1 MMASP
6 FVVVVAAD
14 ESCASSCGW
23 ARDVAGSFIDLL
35 LGELEERRG
44 FLGTEGRSFTAVECA
59 DEAGPMGIERVMM
72 ATRIRTVAM
81 RARARPFF
89 SPEFSHSRTT
99 SSPSSIIPHRNIDNK
114 DDFRGGRP
122 AAARRQPL
130 HDANRRPDP
139 FAGMK
144 RKVHS
149 LGGTG
154 TGTSTGPGPGDDE
167 DHGRDGVDDADGVVG
182 GDAADRQLRR
192 HRHDPAAAGGG
203 TDQGSAK
210 KRARPSREGGS
221 SNSNSNS
228 GPPLVPPAGTQ
239 DVGEDEGGTRGD
251 ATKDGST
258 ARDGRGDA
266 AQGRFAVSTR
276 GCVLEEPAAAA
287 HERGDPVGVGAGPRG
302 LLAAPPIPPRR
313 DTRFGWIRRMDNEG
327 GGGDDG
333 DVDRLVSPRS
343 SWSPHNVS
351 PTKNAVGRFEVLE
364 QQAVLGST
372 EEARTWKAAPPDG
385 FATTTPVASEQ
396 RPACAWADES
406 LKDDTMAS
414 RPIRGELLWVGWR
427 HRTST
432 VLSLVVLAAAVVVA
446 GIWACADRTSL
457 RAVDPASIH
466 GHHVL
471 IPRRP
476 VLGWQALLQRALRSD
491 VVDAPKRADL
501 TLRQVLADPE
511 GYHLALAPAF
521 FGFYGYFGALAA
533 WEEELGRPVLE
544 PHRLLSVAGA
554 SAGAMAAVLLASQI
568 PPRTAAAFVSDMTL
582 DKFADF
588 PGILAAFR
596 GNKFEAI
603 MEDFLRQHAAVVNN
617 NTASAPLRLS
627 PSSSSVWTSPQMQ
640 HSSIPVAVS
649 AFDIQTFSGRI
660 LRTGSMA
667 RAARASATFPFL
679 FQPVGYRDHDGHSS
693 GDATRSGGRDYLLI
707 DGGLTDFAGLQGTRD
722 VLQRL
727 PSNSQPTHHTVI
739 NLSVGD
745 YVGSPPG
752 PSYFEG
758 VDGTT
763 RVVSISLQRLP
774 PCGPWAMSNGPT
786 AVDAALKAMRASLD
800 VPMFLG
806 RDPDHYEL
814 HIDARGFWK

>member
-1 MMASP
+1 
-6 FVVVVAAD
+6 
-14 ESCASSCGW
+14 
-23 ARDVAGSFIDLL
+23 
-35 LGELEERRG
+35 
-44 FLGTEGRSFTAVECA
+44 
-59 DEAGPMGIERVMM
+59 MGIERVMM
-72 ATRIRTVAM
+72 ATIRTVAM
-81 RARARPFF
+81 PARARLFF
-89 SPEFSHSRTT
+89 SPEYSHPRTT
-99 SSPSSIIPHRNIDNK
+99 SSPSSQIDRNNK
-114 DDFRGGRP
+114 KDQASLP
-122 AAARRQPL
+122 
-130 HDANRRPDP
+130 HDANRPFPALPARPDP
-139 FAGMK
+139 LGMK

-154 TGTSTGPGPGDDE
+154 TGNGPSDDE
-167 DHGRDGVDDADGVVG
+167 DHDHAHAREEGADADDNADDNAVH

-192 HRHDPAAAGGG
+192 HRHDPANSGGG
-203 TDQGSAK
+203 TGTNRGSAK
-210 KRARPSREGGS
+210 KRARPSRKGVNRS
-221 SNSNSNS
+221 SNSNINI
-228 GPPLVPPAGTQ
+228 LVEP
-239 DVGEDEGGTRGD
+239 GGTRD
-251 ATKDGST
+251 IREERRMNVDESSACEEREDDQD
-258 ARDGRGDA
+258 RI
-266 AQGRFAVSTR
+266 AVSTR
-276 GCVLEEPAAAA
+276 GCLLEKAAAA
-287 HERGDPVGVGAGPRG
+287 HERGDPVGVGAAPNV
-302 LLAAPPIPPRR
+302 LAAPPIPPRK
-313 DTRFGWIRRMDNEG
+313 DTRFGGIRRMDHEEG
-327 GGGDDG
+327 GGGGGEDG
-333 DVDRLVSPRS
+333 DVERLVSPRS
-343 SWSPHNVS
+343 SRSPRSVS
-351 PTKNAVGRFEVLE
+351 PKKNAVGRFEVLE
-364 QQAVLGST
+364 QQAVLGPT
-372 EEARTWKAAPPDG
+372 EGARTWKAAPPDG
-385 FATTTPVASEQ
+385 FATTTTVASEQ
-396 RPACAWADES
+396 RPACDKADES
-406 LKDDTMAS
+406 LEDDTMA
-414 RPIRGELLWVGWR
+414 PGTIRDGALRSGVR
-427 HRTST
+427 QCQRSST

-457 RAVDPASIH
+457 RAVDPAAIH
-466 GHHVL
+466 GHVL

-476 VLGWQALLQRALRSD
+476 APSWKSVLQRALRLE
-491 VVDAPKRADL
+491 VVGAPKRADL

-588 PGILAAFR
+588 PGILAVFR

-603 MEDFLRQHAAVVNN
+603 MEDFLRRHAAVAVN
-617 NTASAPLRLS
+617 NTASAPFRLL
-627 PSSSSVWTSPQMQ
+627 PSSSSIWSSPQMQ

-679 FQPVGYRDHDGHSS
+679 FQPVGYRDRNDHSS
-693 GDATRSGGRDYLLI
+693 GDATQSGGKDYLLI

-727 PSNSQPTHHTVI
+727 PGNNQPTHHTVI

-745 YVGSPPG
+745 YLGSPPG

-758 VDGTT
+758 VDGAT

-774 PCGPWAMSNGPT
+774 PCGPWAMSNGPK
-786 AVDAALKAMRASLD
+786 AVDAALNAMRASLD

-814 HIDARGFWK
+814 HIDARGFWKQD